1 MNTKKDGD
9 YTCICNHLKKSNIT
23 DITDVIE
30 APCRAHLVP
39 ISPLPFRGHHYHTF
53 GFPCVVPCMF

>member
-1 MNTKKDGD
+1 MNTKTDGE

-39 ISPLPFRGHHYHTF
+39 IPLSLSEVTTALNLDSH
-53 GFPCVVPCMF
+53 V